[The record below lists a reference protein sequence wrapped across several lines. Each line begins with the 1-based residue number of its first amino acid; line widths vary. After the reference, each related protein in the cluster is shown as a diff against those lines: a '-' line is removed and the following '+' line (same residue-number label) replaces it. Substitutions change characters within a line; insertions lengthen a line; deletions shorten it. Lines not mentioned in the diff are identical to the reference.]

1 MYTSHTK
8 KNAVLRSH
16 AIQSTHVWVTQHVFD
31 QIHPTFTLT
40 DPGSVST
47 DFCYDLFGIPLFMPD
62 NCLKVLSQFKYY
74 ILPLHTWIQ
83 NFFFQKGRGRF
94 I

>member
-1 MYTSHTK
+1 M
-8 KNAVLRSH
+8 
-16 AIQSTHVWVTQHVFD
+16 WVTQHVFD

-74 ILPLHTWIQ
+74 ILPLHTRIQ
-83 NFFFQKGRGRF
+83 NFFSKRGGGGLFEFARGGGEGPRHIFGNF
-94 I
+94 IM

>member
-1 MYTSHTK
+1 M
-8 KNAVLRSH
+8 
-16 AIQSTHVWVTQHVFD
+16 WVTQHVFD

-83 NFFFQKGRGRF
+83 NFFFPKGEGEVYLSLQGEGGGSEAYFR
-94 I
+94 